1 MSPWI
6 RTPEELQ
13 AFVLSLRGCRVLA
26 LDSESDSLHHHREKV
41 CLIQI
46 TSDRDQARLIDPL
59 ALRDLSSLAPLLAD
73 PDVLKVLHGAD
84 YDVTTLKR
92 DFGFRFANL
101 FDTMI
106 AARFLGLPEI
116 GLQAMARTEL
126 EVSLSKT
133 NQRDD
138 WSRRPLSPA
147 QEAYALADVHHLL
160 ALQARLADKLTTLG
174 RLSWVQEECQAVAD
188 LPPARR
194 EADPDAYLRVK
205 GASRLR
211 PRNLAVLR
219 ELCGWREGRAAASDV
234 PAFKILSS
242 ETLLA
247 LADNPPH
254 DLEDLRRVRGILPR
268 LQAQAS
274 AVLTAVQRALA
285 LPETDLPVIRKA
297 PRPAVPEP
305 VRRRIDAL
313 RAWRTAEATRLAV
326 DVSVVLPQRL
336 LERVA
341 EAGPREAADLERVEG
356 LRRWRIAAFGPAMV
370 AASGAGEGR

>member
-6 RTPEELQ
+6 RTPQELQ
-13 AFVLSLRGCRVLA
+13 AFVESLRGCRTLA

-46 TSDRDQARLIDPL
+46 TSDRDQARLVDPL
-59 ALRDLSSLAPLLAD
+59 ALADLAPLAPLLGD
-73 PDVLKVLHGAD
+73 PGVLKILHGAD

-116 GLQAMARTEL
+116 GLQAMVRSEL
-126 EVSLSKT
+126 GVALSKA

-160 ALQARLADKLTTLG
+160 ALKARLSDKLAALG
-174 RLSWVQEECQAVAD
+174 RLAWVQEECQAVAD
-188 LPPARR
+188 LPAARR
-194 EADPDAYLRVK
+194 EADPDAYLRIK

-219 ELCGWREGRAAASDV
+219 ELCAWRERRAASSDV
-234 PAFKILSS
+234 PAFKILSG

-247 LADNPPH
+247 LAENPPPGPEE
-254 DLEDLRRVRGILPR
+254 LGRVRGILPR
-268 LQAQAS
+268 FKNQVS
-274 AVLTAVQRALA
+274 ALLEAVQRALA
-285 LPETDLPVIRKA
+285 LPESELPVIRKA
-297 PRPAVPEP
+297 PRPMVPEP
-305 VRRRIDAL
+305 VKRRIDAL
-313 RAWRTAEATRLAV
+313 RAWRKEEAVRQAV

-341 EAGPREAADLERVEG
+341 ELAPGAVADLERVEG
-356 LRRWRIAAFGPAMV
+356 LRRWRIEAFGPALV
-370 AASGAGEGR
+370 AANGFEGR

>member
-1 MSPWI
+1 LSVWV
-6 RTPEELQ
+6 RTAEDLGHFLE
-13 AFVLSLRGCRVLA
+13 SLRGCRTLA

-46 TSDRDQARLIDPL
+46 TSDLNQARLLDPL
-59 ALRDLSSLAPLLAD
+59 ALPDLSPLAPLLAD

-92 DFGFRFANL
+92 DFGFRLVNL

-116 GLQAMARTEL
+116 GLQAMARSEL
-126 EVSLSKT
+126 GVELSKA

-160 ALQARLADKLTTLG
+160 ALQSRLAEKLSALG
-174 RLSWVQEECQAVAD
+174 RLAWVQEECEAVAE

-194 EADPDAYLRVK
+194 KADPEAFLKIK
-205 GASRLR
+205 GSHRLR

-219 ELCGWREGRAAASDV
+219 ELHEWRERRASALDI
-234 PAFKILSS
+234 PPFKVLSA
-242 ETLLA
+242 EILLA
-247 LADNPPH
+247 MAEVPPRS
-254 DLEDLRRVRGILPR
+254 LEDLGKVRGVLPR
-268 LQAQAS
+268 LKNQAPDLLA
-274 AVLTAVQRALA
+274 AAERALD
-285 LPETDLPVIRKA
+285 LPDSDLPVLRKT
-297 PRPAVPEP
+297 PKPVVPDA
-305 VRRRIDAL
+305 VRRRVESL
-313 RAWRTAEATRLAV
+313 RAWRALEAARLAV

-336 LERVA
+336 LDKVA
-341 EAGPREAADLERVEG
+341 EAAPREVADLEAVEG
-356 LRRWRIAAFGPAMV
+356 LRRWRVSAFGPALV
-370 AASGAGEGR
+370 AAANGATR